1 MNDKEFLFN
10 DKIVASVIFILII
23 LQMGIGGFFDD
34 LIRVLIGILF
44 IWYFYLLWRNKKRS

>member
-34 LIRVLIGILF
+34 IIRVLIGILF

>member
-10 DKIVASVIFILII
+10 DKIVASIIFILII